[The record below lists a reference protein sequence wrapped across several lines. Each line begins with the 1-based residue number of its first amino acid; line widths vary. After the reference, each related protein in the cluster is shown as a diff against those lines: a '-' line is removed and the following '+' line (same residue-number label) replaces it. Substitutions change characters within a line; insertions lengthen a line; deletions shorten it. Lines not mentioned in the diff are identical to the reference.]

1 MLAIVNWPLLI
12 ETLGIRSG
20 KSLGMTSLNTMGVV
34 GFLRYLKIPLS
45 LLNRLSE
52 AETASAKD

>member
-20 KSLGMTSLNTMGVV
+20 KSLGMTSLNTMSAV
-34 GFLRYLKIPLS
+34 GFFRYLKIPLS